1 MSVEYRDVLKFW
13 FEDLKPEQWFN
24 QDSELDRTIADKFGE
39 THRMAAACEL
49 DSWRTGPM
57 GRLAE
62 IIVLD
67 QFTRNIYRNKPEAYS
82 CDSLALALAQEAI
95 NQKADEELSAPKR
108 SFLYMPYM
116 HSESQRIHREAI
128 ALFNGPGLDFQREF
142 EVKHKEVIDRF
153 GRYPHRN
160 LALGRES
167 TPEELSFIQDNP
179 NPYTP

>member
-1 MSVEYRDVLKFW
+1 MSIEYRDVLKFW
-13 FEDLKPEQWFN
+13 FEDLKPENWF
-24 QDSELDRTIADKFGE
+24 QVDVDIDKTIADKFGKI
-39 THRMAAACEL
+39 HKMAGACEL
-49 DSWRTGPM
+49 EQWRTGPM

-67 QFTRNIYRNKPEAYS
+67 QFSRNIYRNRPEAFA
-82 CDSLALALAQEAI
+82 CDPLALALSQEALRL
-95 NQKADEELSAPKR
+95 NADQELSALKR

-116 HSESQRIHREAI
+116 HSESAKIHQEAI
-128 ALFNGPGLDFQREF
+128 HLFNGPGLDYQREF
-142 EVKHKEVIDRF
+142 EVKHKGIIDRF

-167 TPEELSFIQDNP
+167 TSEELSFIKEHP